1 MGHKEDLLA
10 GAKKCLLERGY
21 ANTTARDIVAAS
33 HTNLASIGYHF
44 GSKDALL
51 TQAMMELV
59 GEWGEK
65 LSAAADE
72 SGVRSSEARFRATWR
87 QILTL
92 FETDRAVMMASFDSA
107 VQAARADDLK
117 QIFVSIWPDARMSLV
132 DDFFVADKI
141 EPKARMAVGG
151 LLLALISGMT
161 VQYLIDPKGAPTADD
176 LTLAIK
182 TIGKAFADKGKA

>member
-10 GAKKCLLERGY
+10 GAKKCLIELGY
-21 ANTTARDIVAAS
+21 GRTTARDIVAAS

-65 LSAAADE
+65 LGAAADE
-72 SGVRSSEARFRATWR
+72 SGARTSEARFRATWR

-107 VQAARADDLK
+107 VQAARSDDLK
-117 QIFVSIWPDARMSLV
+117 QIFVDIWPDARVSLV
-132 DDFFVADKI
+132 EDFLGADKI
-141 EPKARMAVGG
+141 DPKARTAVGG

-176 LTLAIK
+176 LTLAMK
-182 TIGKAFADKGKA
+182 VIGKAFADKGKP